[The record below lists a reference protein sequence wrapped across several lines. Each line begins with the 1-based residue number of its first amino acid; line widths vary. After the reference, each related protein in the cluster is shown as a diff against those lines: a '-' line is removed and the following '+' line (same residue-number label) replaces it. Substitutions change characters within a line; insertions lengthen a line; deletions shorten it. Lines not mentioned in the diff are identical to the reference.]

1 MCVSKRAKCH
11 LIIQPLVSSLSP
23 SVHPFTAL
31 YVSPLGMGRPSRSAS
46 PGVIERAETGD
57 RVCEEQRGR
66 QRDDHKASETEA
78 EVKELQVIPE

>member
-1 MCVSKRAKCH
+1 
-11 LIIQPLVSSLSP
+11 
-23 SVHPFTAL
+23 
-31 YVSPLGMGRPSRSAS
+31 MGRPSRSAS

-57 RVCEEQRGR
+57 GVCEEQRGR